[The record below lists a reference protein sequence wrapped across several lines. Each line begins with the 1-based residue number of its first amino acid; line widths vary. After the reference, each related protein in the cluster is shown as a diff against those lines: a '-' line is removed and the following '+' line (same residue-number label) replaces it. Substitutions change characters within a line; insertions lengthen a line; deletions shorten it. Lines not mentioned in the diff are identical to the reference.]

1 LDFLQKINLASVAIQ
16 FAVLLF
22 SLSVHEAAH
31 AWMADRLGDYTAR
44 YLGRVT
50 LNPLAHVD
58 PIGTVLFPILQMITR
73 LPLIGWAKPV
83 PVNPV
88 HLKKPQRDQI
98 WISLAGPG
106 ANLVTAALCFILL
119 ALLKLSSAKAS
130 GLMINMIITYQIP
143 ESKSI
148 LAPIL
153 GILFFGMV
161 INLALAIFNF
171 IPIPPLDGH
180 WMLYA
185 ILPYNA
191 GRMLERAGSYGFI
204 LLYGLMF
211 LGIFK
216 FIFIPVNWV
225 RSLLLL
231 L

>member
-88 HLKKPQRDQI
+88 HLKNPQRDQI

>member
-1 LDFLQKINLASVAIQ
+1 MDFLQKINLASVAIQ

-88 HLKKPQRDQI
+88 HLKNPQRDQI